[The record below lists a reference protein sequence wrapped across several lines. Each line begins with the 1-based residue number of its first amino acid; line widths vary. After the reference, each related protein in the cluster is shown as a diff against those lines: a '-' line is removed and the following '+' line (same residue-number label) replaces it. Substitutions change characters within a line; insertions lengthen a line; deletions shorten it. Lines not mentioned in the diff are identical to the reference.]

1 MRTGAVCK
9 KGKVVHRQQHHKS
22 VSRPGRAQEAAAG
35 SALRVGWPCRHPP
48 QLQVRRGWLEARGRP
63 EHPSPSPHPPLG
75 TSYQVTWRPSSLP
88 SRSLSGGSKGRRR
101 ATGARPPRG
110 VGVRRGIVFGSEEVP
125 AQPSKFC
132 PKADKRIGPR

>member
-9 KGKVVHRQQHHKS
+9 NGKVDHRQQHHKS

-35 SALRVGWPCRHPP
+35 SARRVGWPCPHPR

-75 TSYQVTWRPSSLP
+75 TSDQVTWRPSSLP
-88 SRSLSGGSKGRRR
+88 SRSLSGGSKSRRR